1 MATKNDMRLDPHFVV
16 ATPGRLKDFIQTK
29 VVRMSAFRNVVLDEV
44 DQMVDIGFINDI
56 TYFISLLPSERQS
69 LFFSATISGRVNEVL
84 KAFVKIR

>member
-69 LFFSATISGRVNEVL
+69 LFFLGHHFR
-84 KAFVKIR
+84 